1 MTKKKK
7 IAVEEQLPYRRDNT
21 VEVVRRTYD
30 LPRDIALR
38 LDLEAAR
45 RRTSKG
51 QLLRLI
57 LAKALSP
64 A

>member
-7 IAVEEQLPYRRDNT
+7 TAVEEQLPYRRDNT
-21 VEVVRRTYD
+21 VDVVRRTYD
-30 LPRDIALR
+30 LPLDIALR

-57 LAKALSP
+57 LDKALPP

>member
-1 MTKKKK
+1 
-7 IAVEEQLPYRRDNT
+7 
-21 VEVVRRTYD
+21 VVRRTYD

-57 LAKALSP
+57 LDKALSP